1 MGKEV
6 DLPRPT
12 LFVFNS
18 NNMERKN
25 WEGESEKSRSGIL
38 SEGMCRKRAGESER
52 RKTRTVR
59 ERQTL
64 VKERESKKVRGKAKT

>member
-1 MGKEV
+1 M
-6 DLPRPT
+6 R
-12 LFVFNS
+12 
-18 NNMERKN
+18 
-25 WEGESEKSRSGIL
+25 EKIGREIL

-64 VKERESKKVRGKAKT
+64 VKERESKKVREKAKT